1 MKILVLHGPNL
12 NLLGEREPHIY
23 GHETLAD
30 INKMIEAEAWKF
42 GVELKFFQS
51 NHEGTLIDR
60 LHEERAWLDA
70 IIMNPGALAHYSW
83 SLRDAVAAI
92 GKTMIEVHLTD
103 LTQREE
109 FRHHTVFEGLPN
121 VRIIMG
127 RGPQGYINALRLL
140 ADAGPMTP
148 AA

>member
-12 NLLGEREPHIY
+12 NLLGEREPEIY
-23 GHETLAD
+23 GRGTLD
-30 INKMIEAEAWKF
+30 DLNQMIETEARKF
-42 GVELKFFQS
+42 HVELKCFQS
-51 NHEGTLIDR
+51 NHEGTLIDC
-60 LHEERAWLDA
+60 LHEERTWYDA

-83 SLRDAVAAI
+83 SLRDAVVAV
-92 GKTMIEVHLTD
+92 GKPMIEVHLSD

-109 FRHHTVFEGLPN
+109 FRRHSVFEGLTN

-140 ADAGPMTP
+140 ADAGQ
-148 AA
+148 